1 MGQSRL
7 DVILGAILGTIALA
21 LSAPSASTAAAEAV
35 TEATIEAVLRSS
47 LASACDSQAPG
58 FKRMAAEINENTAGL
73 HHQPIRNGSDI
84 AGWSRSFLV
93 RELGI
98 IEITR
103 LAPGGTLATL
113 QIDLQ
118 VSDGTHVLPIYSLL
132 AGGDCE
138 IVEGRRLYYRDDG
151 QVDRL
156 ELLDRELVPTGAVTE
171 LNPAFL
177 PADESENNHNA
188 IRVAVVDSGVNY
200 QLPHIAAVIARDGAN
215 KPLGYDYW
223 DLDDFPFDS
232 DTRRSP
238 FYPLR
243 RGTKAAGVLTLETPG
258 SFLIPYR
265 FPYPDVRR
273 MVDLVADADRAGAR
287 IMLISF
293 EGRGRGDWK
302 PFKRRAA
309 NNETML
315 FVISAGIGGRD
326 LDRDPA
332 RSTSQRHSSSPARQA
347 RARSSRVRTGV
358 RTQLMSPWSPRRSPP
373 WVSTV
378 MCGLPA
384 VPASRPRE
392 SRPWPRGLSRSIPVG
407 ASNVFAQTSWRGHDI
422 PKLSRAKPAMGLSRR
437 PRCSRPPPIPAS
449 FIGIARS
456 ICSCRPHVWRAR

>member
-7 DVILGAILGTIALA
+7 YVILGAILGTIALS

-35 TEATIEAVLRSS
+35 NEATIEAVLRSS
-47 LASACDSQAPG
+47 FASACDSQAPG
-58 FKRMAAEINENTAGL
+58 LKRMAAEINENTAGL

-118 VSDGTHVLPIYSLL
+118 VSDGANVLPIYSLL

-138 IVEGRRLYYRDDG
+138 IIEGRRLYYRDDG

-156 ELLDRELVPTGAVTE
+156 ELLDRALAPTGAVTE

-177 PADESENNHNA
+177 PADEGENNHNA

-200 QLPHIAAVIARDGAN
+200 QLPHIASVIARDGAN

-243 RGTKAAGVLTLETPG
+243 RGC
-258 SFLIPYR
+258 
-265 FPYPDVRR
+265 
-273 MVDLVADADRAGAR
+273 
-287 IMLISF
+287 
-293 EGRGRGDWK
+293 W
-302 PFKRRAA
+302 
-309 NNETML
+309 
-315 FVISAGIGGRD
+315 
-326 LDRDPA
+326 
-332 RSTSQRHSSSPARQA
+332 
-347 RARSSRVRTGV
+347 
-358 RTQLMSPWSPRRSPP
+358 
-373 WVSTV
+373 
-378 MCGLPA
+378 
-384 VPASRPRE
+384 
-392 SRPWPRGLSRSIPVG
+392 
-407 ASNVFAQTSWRGHDI
+407 
-422 PKLSRAKPAMGLSRR
+422 
-437 PRCSRPPPIPAS
+437 
-449 FIGIARS
+449 
-456 ICSCRPHVWRAR
+456 